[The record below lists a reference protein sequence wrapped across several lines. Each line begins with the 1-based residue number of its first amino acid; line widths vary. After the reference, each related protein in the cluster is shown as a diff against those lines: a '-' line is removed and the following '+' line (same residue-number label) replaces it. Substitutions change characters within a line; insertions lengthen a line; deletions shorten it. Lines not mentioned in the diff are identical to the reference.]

1 MLHFTGDRKPQSMHS
16 QPPPG
21 PLFSTFIKYS
31 SSSTNNEAVNKET
44 PIKHTIGS
52 IKNATIKTLFQR
64 LTYLLLLLSRQ
75 VTGLVGPLDNGSCPS
90 VVDD

>member
-44 PIKHTIGS
+44 PIKHTKGS
-52 IKNATIKTLFQR
+52 IKNATIKTLFQTVISAVPF
-64 LTYLLLLLSRQ
+64 LGT
-75 VTGLVGPLDNGSCPS
+75 LVFHIFSIYE
-90 VVDD
+90 VVLYGF

>member
-52 IKNATIKTLFQR
+52 IKNATIKTLSYR
-64 LTYLLLLLSRQ
+64 LGLTYLLLLLSRQ
-75 VTGLVGPLDNGSCPS
+75 KTGLVGSCPS
-90 VVDD
+90 VLED